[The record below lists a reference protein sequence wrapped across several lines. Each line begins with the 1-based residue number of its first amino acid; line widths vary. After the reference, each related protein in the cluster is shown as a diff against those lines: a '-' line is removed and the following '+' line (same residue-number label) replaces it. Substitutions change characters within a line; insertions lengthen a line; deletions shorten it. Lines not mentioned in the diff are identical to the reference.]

1 MLNRGIIS
9 NINDNCLL
17 RHSPSLLR
25 LTARSSSFLKPR
37 YSRFQDPEV
46 HWGLSPLCGQL
57 LYHWIFLFLKIL
69 PYITRQVQNV
79 LFFFFFHL
87 HVSTEKK
94 IFYALLKIIEKEDLS
109 NFQCCLNLVFKIS
122 ALAKHNSL
130 FSQNW

>member
-57 LYHWIFLFLKIL
+57 LYLWIFLFLKIL

-79 LFFFFFHL
+79 LFFFFLPSSCIHR
-87 HVSTEKK
+87 EKD
-94 IFYALLKIIEKEDLS
+94 FLCAIENNWKRRPLQFPVLS
-109 NFQCCLNLVFKIS
+109 ESGFQDIS
-122 ALAKHNSL
+122 PCKT
-130 FSQNW
+130 